1 MLTKVLAD
9 LLDGRRLKA
18 VFICLMIVGA
28 YLIWNSI
35 SPTHAGPL
43 TDQDRAEMIDSVA
56 SIFASRYV
64 YPEKGIQ
71 MDSLLKSNLSNGVYD
86 GDSLLSDFTKSISD
100 DLREFS
106 QDLHIRVRP
115 IPKNRFYA
123 TEDKGITSEQ
133 IYLESLEN
141 FGWEKAE
148 ILPGAI
154 GYIKV
159 DAFEDTAYAG
169 EAAEAAL
176 GFIANSQA
184 VIIDLREH
192 HGGEENMQQLVASY
206 FFDKPTQI
214 SGLYWTYLDSLAE
227 AWTHTDIRGASLAQK
242 DIYILTSNQT
252 ASGAEAFAYNM
263 KHQRNATI
271 VGEKSA
277 GAAHWSDW
285 YEFPNLGMVV
295 HVPVARPINPA
306 TNTSWEGT
314 GVIPHIEISPE
325 KALDTAYLEAVLA
338 FEKKSDDKRIKR
350 FLNWLVPTIQGRL
363 NPISLDNDL
372 ASKFVGSYLYADG
385 EIQCTITY
393 EDGILIYSSSKGKRD
408 NLIPITENLFKLEKE
423 HEEYGEMRIGFILD
437 GSGNVR
443 EFHFLDIIG
452 IMDTRTRTND

>member
-1 MLTKVLAD
+1 MLTKVLTSLRD
-9 LLDGRRLKA
+9 SRRSKA
-18 VFICLMIVGA
+18 IFICLIVVGA
-28 YLIWNSI
+28 YLIWNSM
-35 SPTHAGPL
+35 SPTNAAPL
-43 TDQDRAEMIDSVA
+43 TDQDRVEMIDSVT

-64 YPEKGIQ
+64 YPEKAIQ
-71 MDSLLKSNLSNGVYD
+71 MDSLLKTNLSKGEYD
-86 GDSLLSDFTKSISD
+86 SDSLLSDFTKSISD

-106 QDLHIRVRP
+106 QDLHIWIRP

-154 GYIKV
+154 GYINV
-159 DAFEDTAYAG
+159 DAFKDTAYAG
-169 EAAEAAL
+169 ETAEAAL

-192 HGGEENMQQLVASY
+192 HGGQDNMQQLVASY
-206 FFDKPTQI
+206 FFDKPTQT

-227 AWTHTDIRGASLAQK
+227 AWTHTDIRGPSLAQK
-242 DIYILTSNQT
+242 DLYILISSQT

-263 KHQRNATI
+263 KHQRNAII

-285 YEFPNLGMVV
+285 YEFSNLGIVA
-295 HVPVARPINPA
+295 HVPVARPINPV

-363 NPISLDNDL
+363 DPVNLDDDL
-372 ASKFVGSYLYADG
+372 ASKYVGGYLYTDG
-385 EIQCTITY
+385 DKQCTITY
-393 EDGILIYSSSKGKRD
+393 EDGILVYSSSKGKSD
-408 NLIPITENLFKLEKE
+408 NLIPIKENLFRLEKE
-423 HEEYGEMRIGFILD
+423 HEEYGEMRIEFVLD
-437 GSGNVR
+437 RSGNVR
-443 EFHFLDIIG
+443 EFHLLDIIG
-452 IMDTRTRTND
+452 IMDTRTRMRD